1 MPDRLPADLD
11 LLVVFAVVARERS
24 FTAAARRLGVT
35 QPSISMRVQ
44 RLEQQLGEPLF
55 ERRGRGVRLTALGET
70 LRPTADRA
78 LALAQEANEL
88 VTGVSALS
96 HGFVRGGAST
106 TIAGYVLPER
116 VARFTAAHPG
126 VRVDIAVGNTAE
138 ITAAVERGDYA
149 WGLVEGPVDVA
160 RLAARRFM
168 DDELI
173 LIVPARHAW
182 ARRRSVPAS
191 ALATEPF
198 IGRESGSGTS
208 AIYEAALAAHG
219 VYLRPAIQLADSR
232 GITAAV
238 AGGAGVTIVSALVA
252 EPFLHAKQVARVAIA
267 GLDLRRPFTLVQLP
281 GRTLARLDEAF
292 LRRVAARPVR

>member
-1 MPDRLPADLD
+1 MASPAPTDLD

-24 FTAAARRLGVT
+24 FTAAARLLGVS
-35 QPSISMRVQ
+35 QPSVSARIQ
-44 RLEQQLGEPLF
+44 RLEQQLGEPVF
-55 ERRGRGVRLTALGET
+55 ERLGRGVRLTALGEA

-78 LALAQEANEL
+78 LALAQEADEL

-106 TIAGYVLPER
+106 TIAGYVLPAR
-116 VARFTAAHPG
+116 IARFTAAHAG
-126 VRVDIAVGNTAE
+126 VRVEVAVGNTAE
-138 ITAAVERGDYA
+138 VASAIERGDYA

-168 DDELI
+168 EDELI
-173 LIVPARHAW
+173 LIVPARHSW
-182 ARRRSVPAS
+182 ARHRKVPPS
-191 ALATEPF
+191 ALASEPF
-198 IGRESGSGTS
+198 IGRETGSGTS
-208 AIYEAALAAHG
+208 AIYEAALAAKG

-238 AGGAGVTIVSALVA
+238 AAGAGVTIISALVA
-252 EPFLHAKQVARVAIA
+252 APFLAAKQVARVAIA

-281 GRTLARLDEAF
+281 GRTLARLDEEF
-292 LRRVAARPVR
+292 LRRVAARPSA

>member
-1 MPDRLPADLD
+1 MADRAPAELD
-11 LLVVFAVVARERS
+11 LLALFAVVARERS
-24 FTAAARRLGVT
+24 FTAAARLLGVS
-35 QPSISMRVQ
+35 QPSVSTRIQ

-55 ERRGRGVRLTALGET
+55 ERRGRGVRLTPLGEA

-78 LALAQEANEL
+78 LALAQEATEV

-116 VARFTAAHPG
+116 VARFTTAHRG
-126 VRVDIAVGNTAE
+126 VRVEVAVGNTAE
-138 ITAAVERGDYA
+138 ISAAVERGEYG

-182 ARRRSVPAS
+182 AHRRSVSPS
-191 ALATEPF
+191 ALAAEPF
-198 IGRESGSGTS
+198 IGREPGSGTS

-219 VYLRPAIQLADSR
+219 VYLRPTIRLADSR

-238 AGGAGVTIVSALVA
+238 AAGGGITIVSALVA
-252 EPFLHAKQVARVAIA
+252 APFLQAKRVARVAIA

-281 GRTLARLDEAF
+281 GRTLARLDEEF
-292 LRRVAARPVR
+292 LRKIAARAAH